1 MMNLLMRF
9 HIVYHIS
16 LLLFI
21 LLIPSHSTD
30 ANIGKVILF
39 LTTITGL
46 IFLVTFYVV
55 ISFNKTIQAAKKYSY
70 GNVALMAAEVI
81 IFLTLGHT
89 LYDQG
94 LSILIF
100 VFIFI
105 SFFILSQLL
114 NFRIMSITAKS
125 SFELMEEVKL
135 FMHVGKAI
143 EETPLSGAI
152 SKLDYLFYAFCMA
165 VFIAEDIYIFA
176 GAVIVILILSMKS
189 LKIIKQEFSSHEL
202 ISANEMRF
210 AILAYHGCYI
220 AAIFWTMMMPNLS
233 VLLIGSL
240 SILPLKIYVRRIAEK
255 VYEEKKMSMNS

>member
-1 MMNLLMRF
+1 MKLLMRL

-39 LTTITGL
+39 LATIAGL
-46 IFLVTFYVV
+46 IFLATFYVV
-55 ISFNKTIQAAKKYSY
+55 ISFNKTILAAKKYSY
-70 GNVALMAAEVI
+70 GNVALMVAEVI
-81 IFLTLGHT
+81 FFLTLGHT
-89 LYDQG
+89 LYDHG
-94 LSILIF
+94 ISIRIF

-105 SFFILSQLL
+105 GSFILSQLL
-114 NFRIMSITAKS
+114 NFKIVNIAEKT
-125 SFELMEEVKL
+125 SFKLMEEVKL
-135 FMHVGKAI
+135 FMQVGKAI

-152 SKLDYLFYAFCMA
+152 SKLDYLLYAFCIA

-176 GAVIVILILSMKS
+176 GAVIVILLLSMKS
-189 LKIIKQEFSSHEL
+189 LKIIKQEFTSHEL
-202 ISANEMRF
+202 ISAAEMRF
-210 AILAYHGCYI
+210 AILAYHGCYL
-220 AAIFWTMMMPNLS
+220 AALLWAVMMPNLS

-255 VYEEKKMSMNS
+255 LYEEKNMSVNS